1 MKTQTYEK
9 RFTNSD
15 LDARLSA
22 LIETVA
28 NETDAARASGQI
40 ARYLAVMGR
49 FHNYSFNNIMLILSQ
64 NPNATQVASFNAW
77 RQMGRFV
84 MAGQKGLAI
93 FVPVQ
98 VSDKRSPDPDAKIT
112 VFKVGYVFDVSQ
124 TDGQPLPEAP
134 AWHSAER
141 AQELQARLVK
151 AAQAKGLTVTEA
163 ELIRGGAQGM
173 ANEGKI
179 TLASTSG
186 TMTLIHEMAH
196 HILHI
201 GGPEK
206 VSREM
211 AELEA
216 EAVAAVCGSH
226 WGLAT
231 EAAVN
236 YLALWKA
243 EGEAIK
249 ARMARIQKA
258 AREIIES
265 AEA

>member
-15 LDARLSA
+15 LNERLTA
-22 LIETVA
+22 LIDSVA
-28 NETDAARASGQI
+28 NDTDAARANAQV
-40 ARYLAVMGR
+40 ARYLEVMGR
-49 FHNYSFNNIMLILSQ
+49 FHNYSFNNVMLILSQ
-64 NPNATQVASFNAW
+64 NPGATHVASFNTW

-84 MAGQKGLAI
+84 MKGQKGLAI
-93 FVPVQ
+93 YVPIQ
-98 VSDKRSPDPDAKIT
+98 VADKKSPDPDAKMT
-112 VFKVGYVFDVSQ
+112 VFTVGYVFDISQ

-141 AQELQARLVK
+141 AQELQERLILV
-151 AAQAKGLTVTEA
+151 ANAKGLTVTEVEA
-163 ELIRGGAQGM
+163 IRNGAQGS
-173 ANEGKI
+173 ANSGSI

-186 TMTLIHEMAH
+186 TMTLIHELAH
-196 HILHI
+196 QILHI
-201 GGPEK
+201 GQAS
-206 VSREM
+206 VSREL

-226 WGLAT
+226 WGLRI

-243 EGEAIK
+243 DGEAIK
-249 ARMARIQKA
+249 ARMVRIQKA